1 MNTMA
6 TPAQLADPLARFLEN
21 ISVEI
26 VSIDKASIEA
36 AGKLFKAGTEVFIA
50 SLPKHKALKQ
60 IEAAI
65 DLRKSGLTPV
75 PHIVA
80 RNIADKAELESLI
93 RGLTQHAG
101 VDSALVLGGDRDK
114 ALGSYDDS
122 LQLLETGLFEKY
134 GIKKIYI
141 SCYPEGHQR
150 ISNEKLDAARA
161 QKVAAAASRGMDVT
175 LVSQFCF
182 DPKPIIEWAKTLRRA
197 GITVPY
203 RVGVAGPASKAAL
216 VKFALLCGVGP
227 SLRALQERAG
237 MARNMLAGETP
248 EALLREVATAQ
259 EEFPELKIERAHFF
273 TFGSL
278 AKTAEWMNTL
288 DKSGGWA

>member
-1 MNTMA
+1 MNSMA
-6 TPAQLADPLARFLEN
+6 TSTQFSDPLLNLLSNF
-21 ISVEI
+21 SVEI

-36 AGKLFKAGTEVFIA
+36 AGRLFKAGTEVFIA
-50 SLPKHKALKQ
+50 SLPKHKAMKQ

-65 DLRKSGLTPV
+65 DLKGSGLVPV

-80 RNIADKAELESLI
+80 RNIADRAELESLL
-93 RGLTQHAG
+93 RGLVQHAG
-101 VDSALVLGGDRDK
+101 VDSVLVLGGDRDK
-114 ALGSYDDS
+114 PLGIYNDS

-134 GIKKIYI
+134 GVKKLYL

-150 ISNEKLDAARA
+150 ISNERLELARTEKLALAMS
-161 QKVAAAASRGMDVT
+161 QGMDIT

-182 DPKPIIEWAKTLRRA
+182 DPKPIIAWAKALRAA
-197 GITVPY
+197 GVTVPY

-227 SLRALQERAG
+227 SLRALQERDG
-237 MARNMLAGETP
+237 MARNILAGETP
-248 EALLREVATAQ
+248 EALLREVAVAQ
-259 EEFPELKIERAHFF
+259 EQSPMLKIEGAHFF

-278 AKTAEWMNTL
+278 AKTAEWL
-288 DKSGGWA
+288 DSLVDHGVLV

>member
-6 TPAQLADPLARFLEN
+6 APAQLADPLARFLEK

-36 AGKLFKAGTEVFIA
+36 AGKLFKSGTEVFIA

-80 RNIADKAELESLI
+80 RNIADEAELESLL
-93 RGLTQHAG
+93 RGLAHHAG

-114 ALGSYDDS
+114 SLGSYDDS

-141 SCYPEGHQR
+141 SCYPEGHQK
-150 ISNEKLDAARA
+150 ISNDKLDAARA
-161 QKVAAAASRGMDVT
+161 QKMAAAASKGMDVT

-203 RVGVAGPASKAAL
+203 RVGVAGPASKGAL

-248 EALLREVATAQ
+248 EALLRELVTAQ
-259 EEFPELKIERAHFF
+259 EELPALNIEGAHFF

-278 AKTAEWMNTL
+278 AKTAEWL
-288 DKSGGWA
+288 RSLEESGRWT